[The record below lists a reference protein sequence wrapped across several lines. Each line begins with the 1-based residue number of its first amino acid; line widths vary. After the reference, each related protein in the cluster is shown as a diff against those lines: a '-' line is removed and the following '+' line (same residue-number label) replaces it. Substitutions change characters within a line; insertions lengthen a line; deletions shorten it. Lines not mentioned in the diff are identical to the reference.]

1 MSETYI
7 VSTTDGKSSEFHT
20 PSVEEFLY
28 SLDKALAD
36 PSVPLPHAYMDDQD
50 GREWAV
56 HFNPDQV
63 TAVSVPTRGQGGDGS
78 AVPPPVAPAPSN

>member
-7 VSTTDGKSSEFHT
+7 ISTTDGKSSEFHT

-36 PSVPLPHAYMDDQD
+36 PSVPLPHAYMDTPD
-50 GREWAV
+50 GVEWAV
-56 HFNPDQV
+56 HFNPDNI
-63 TAVSVPTRGQGGDGS
+63 TAVSVATRGRSG
-78 AVPPPVAPAPSN
+78 AAPA